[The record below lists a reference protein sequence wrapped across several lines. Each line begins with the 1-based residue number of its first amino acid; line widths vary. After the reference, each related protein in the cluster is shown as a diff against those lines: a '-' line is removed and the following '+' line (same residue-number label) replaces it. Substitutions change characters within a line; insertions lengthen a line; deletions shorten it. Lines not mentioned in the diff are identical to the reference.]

1 MVENESSTGYEQGAA
16 LEGPDKGSILHIEAD
31 NFDGLD
37 NWTCPVVQFYQ
48 RESPTKV
55 VQLIPATSNTYQA
68 KMFIPKGEHLR
79 NIFVSQPGVL
89 DTK

>member
-1 MVENESSTGYEQGAA
+1 MVEDESSTGYEQGAA
-16 LEGPDKGSILHIEAD
+16 LEGRDKGSILHIEAD

-55 VQLIPATSNTYQA
+55 VQLIPATSNTYQ
-68 KMFIPKGEHLR
+68 
-79 NIFVSQPGVL
+79 PGVL

>member
-1 MVENESSTGYEQGAA
+1 MVEDESSTGYEQGAA
-16 LEGPDKGSILHIEAD
+16 LDGRDKGSILHIEAD

-55 VQLIPATSNTYQA
+55 VQLIPATSNTYQ
-68 KMFIPKGEHLR
+68 
-79 NIFVSQPGVL
+79 PGVL